1 VAFGKK
7 TKTKASPSGG
17 RASSARKK
25 AGKTGAGYIF
35 WLVFFIVI
43 ICLFIVN
50 LESIQ
55 TSLRNTGIIEH
66 VLDRPSR
73 ERNAPPPG
81 LDEGEESLETVLPAP
96 EPPAVRE
103 GQESEGAVVSRDPD
117 PPLPG
122 ETPAGRTEPASQT
135 TPAAP
140 SQERPAAQQ
149 TPSSPVEPHR
159 ERVLYFMQVDPDGT
173 IMRIRTVRRLPVTD
187 SPMIDV
193 LNTLLQGPSLEEIN
207 RGVISL
213 IPQGTR
219 LLTAAVKGSTA
230 EINFNEN
237 FLFNEYGVEGYAG
250 QLRQRVWTV
259 TEFPTVKDVQI
270 QIEGRPIDYLGESIW
285 IGSPVGRES
294 R

>member
-1 VAFGKK
+1 VV
-7 TKTKASPSGG
+7 
-17 RASSARKK
+17 
-25 AGKTGAGYIF
+25 YIF

-66 VLDRPSR
+66 VSDRPSG

-81 LDEGEESLETVLPAP
+81 LDEGEESPETVLLAP

-117 PPLPG
+117 PPLPE
-122 ETPAGRTEPASQT
+122 ETPASRTEPAVPPAEAPASQAA
-135 TPAAP
+135 PAAP
-140 SQERPAAQQ
+140 PQERPAAQQ
-149 TPSSPVEPHR
+149 TPTSSAETRR

-193 LNTLLQGPSLEEIN
+193 LNTLLQGPSLEEIS

-219 LLTAAVKGSTA
+219 LLTATVRGSTA
-230 EINFNEN
+230 YINFNEN

-250 QLRQRVWTV
+250 QLRQIVWTV
-259 TEFPTVKDVQI
+259 TEFSNVKDVQI
-270 QIEGRPIDYLGESIW
+270 LVEGRRQDYLGESIW